1 MLISKSLVLFL
12 LISCGFT
19 SDAAYDSST
28 GTTAANFAGTLLQ
41 FDKLYADHCFMLLC
55 MTPDCT
61 QKGTYVIQEKTG
73 YLEDKGWAWSYD
85 PPHDYVLDG
94 RTLEIYP
101 KSNGCWDVYA
111 DTFMGIETE
120 ACPCTLDL
128 YEEK

>member
-1 MLISKSLVLFL
+1 
-12 LISCGFT
+12 
-19 SDAAYDSST
+19 
-28 GTTAANFAGTLLQ
+28 
-41 FDKLYADHCFMLLC
+41 MLLC